1 MGPGPQPGA
10 GEVEDLAG
18 FDRQRAR
25 DGADHRVIAAEVVA
39 LAARLTGE
47 VLTPGD
53 SGYDPA
59 RRVFNGMIDRRP
71 AAIALCASV
80 DDVRYAVEF
89 GRRLDLRIAVR
100 GGGHNVAGNGTCEG
114 GLLISLAGLRSVR
127 VDGARGLARTGGG
140 ATWGDFDRATM
151 AHGRATPGGI
161 VSTTGVAGLTLGGG
175 IGVLRGRHGLTC
187 DNLVGAEVVTAGGE
201 VVRAGPEG
209 DPALLWG
216 LRGGGGNFGVVTD
229 LEFAVHPQGDVVSGP
244 VEFGYGDPSGFLR
257 FYRDYTA
264 KLPDEF
270 ACDLLLRSGPD
281 GEPRF
286 TLLTCWSGDPDRAVP
301 VYEPLRARGPINDG
315 AARRTYVEAQAL
327 FDQASPWGQRNY
339 WKSNGMAALT
349 DEAIAAIVEVFE
361 ARPGP
366 LCQVQFEHLHGAMH
380 RTERSASA
388 IGFHEATY
396 NLLINAKW
404 LDPSGDE
411 ENMAWAR
418 ASFAALQPFVAGGA
432 YVNYLLQEPQ
442 ERIRAAYGEGVYDG
456 LSRLKAVYDPDNV
469 FRLNQNIQPGTAS
482 RRRT

>member
-1 MGPGPQPGA
+1 MAMPRPPHPFSPADDA
-10 GEVEDLAG
+10 GDRVTRVDLT
-18 FDRQRAR
+18 
-25 DGADHRVIAAEVVA
+25 E

-47 VLTPGD
+47 VLTAGD

-80 DDVRYAVEF
+80 DDVRYALEF

-127 VDGARGLARTGGG
+127 VDEGKALARAGGG

-161 VSTTGVAGLTLGGG
+161 VSSTGVAGLTLGGG
-175 IGVLRGRHGLTC
+175 IGVLRGRHGLTS

-201 VVRAGPEG
+201 VARAGPEG

-216 LRGGGGNFGVVTD
+216 LRGGGGNFGVVID

-244 VEFGYGDPSGFLR
+244 VEFAYRDPAGFLR
-257 FYRDYTA
+257 FYRDYTDR
-264 KLPDEF
+264 LPDEF

-286 TLLTCWSGDPDRAVP
+286 TLLTCWSGDPDEAGP
-301 VYEPLRARGPINDG
+301 VYEPLRARDPINDG

-339 WKSNGMAALT
+339 WKSNGMAALS
-349 DEAIAAIVEVFE
+349 DEAIAAVVDVFE
-361 ARPGP
+361 ARRSP

-380 RTERSASA
+380 RTERTASA
-388 IGFHEATY
+388 VGFHEATY

-404 LDPSGDE
+404 LDPAGDE
-411 ENMAWAR
+411 ENIAWAR

-432 YVNYLLQEPQ
+432 YVNYLLHEPE
-442 ERIRAAYGEGVYDG
+442 ERIRAAYGDGVYDR

-482 RRRT
+482 RPRT